1 MGQFEVYTPFPGDY
15 TFISNVFLDFYMPS
29 ANGEFVKIYLYLLR
43 HASQTKTLLDFTSV
57 ADALNC
63 TEADIQRALRYW
75 ENARVLDLAKDSRGN
90 LTGIVCVPLKAA
102 ASQMQEA
109 AISAAPSVKKQPDT
123 KTVSAVSS
131 GSGNLSPDKM
141 QELKNKD
148 EVRQILFIAEQYL
161 GKTLSPTDMQTLLY
175 LYDEVHLCADLMEY
189 LLEYCVSKGSTS
201 MAYIKKVGLAWA
213 EQGIT
218 TVNQAKEETNLYNR
232 NYFTILRA
240 FGIKNRNP
248 LDKEIQYMN
257 LWLNQYSFTLEII
270 SEACSR
276 TVLATG
282 KASFSYA
289 DSILESWFKQGVHHL
304 SDIDS
309 LDLNFQQKK
318 SAKAK
323 AAAPKPKAPTSKNRF
338 NNFQQRNY
346 NNMTEL
352 ETQLLGK

>member
-15 TFISNVFLDFYMPS
+15 TFVSNVFLDFYMPS
-29 ANGEFVKIYLYLLR
+29 ANGEFLKIYLYLQR
-43 HASQTKTLLDFTSV
+43 HAARTKALLDFTSV

-63 TEADIQRALRYW
+63 TEADVQRALRYW
-75 ENARVLDLAKDSRGN
+75 EKAGVLELSTDSRGN
-90 LTGIVCVPLKAA
+90 LTGIAFVPLKP
-102 ASQMQEA
+102 
-109 AISAAPSVKKQPDT
+109 AAPSA
-123 KTVSAVSS
+123 KTPPAAKTLSTASSS
-131 GSGNLSPDKM
+131 GSLSPDKM
-141 QELKNKD
+141 QELKSKD

-161 GKTLSPTDMQTLLY
+161 GKTLSPTDMETLLY

-257 LWLNQYSFTLEII
+257 LWLNQYGFTLEII

-289 DSILESWFKQGVHHL
+289 DSILESWFKKGVHHL

-309 LDLNFQQKK
+309 LDLDFQQKQ

-346 NNMTEL
+346 NNMAEL